1 MFSRKTI
8 LSIYENPTAH
18 IIPNDKRFDDFPSK
32 TGEKVRMAIVN
43 IVVLGSLP
51 SAIRW
56 ETVWDKRVW
65 EWEITH
71 IGKEEVENPKEINIS
86 LRSQDTRSIYKNQ
99 LCLYIVAMNN
109 LKYHSK

>member
-1 MFSRKTI
+1 
-8 LSIYENPTAH
+8 
-18 IIPNDKRFDDFPSK
+18 
-32 TGEKVRMAIVN
+32 MAIVN

-71 IGKEEVENPKEINIS
+71 TGKEEVENPKEINIS
-86 LRSQDTRSIYKNQ
+86 LRSQDTRSIYKSQ
-99 LCLYIVAMNN
+99 LYLYTVAMDN